1 MSPLPFALA
10 AALLAHNPDTSY
22 VRVTISEDKVE
33 TRLTYDV
40 FTLLKIT
47 PLDDN
52 HVNKLQRTELESHSP
67 QVADYL
73 RSKIGLAV
81 SEDDEEANLG
91 EFKGFLWPPDVG
103 DAISAADYHTQNGLI
118 PFDFVRHVDQP
129 PEVVAIAFGF
139 FDAFTDRHTVLGVFA
154 CQGEE
159 FETSFTKYAP
169 DFEYSTGFE
178 PSAPQTQR
186 SLGETIWRFFQ
197 MGVEHIFYGY
207 DHICFLI
214 ALIVVS
220 RFREIVKIVTSFTIA
235 HSITL
240 ILATLEVV
248 SLPTRL
254 IETCI
259 AATIVYV
266 AVENVWL
273 LWNEE
278 FGTRGSG
285 LGNSSGPSPQPRA
298 PSPQSQPSGTRH
310 RWWLT
315 FLFGLVHGFGFANV
329 LREMGLPTTGLI
341 RCLLSFNLG
350 VEFGQLVIAICLL
363 PLAYVLNHWKHGHK
377 VAMGISVLLALFGA
391 AWFFDRAFNLGYMGY
406 VGL

>member
-1 MSPLPFALA
+1 MSPFPFALA

-22 VRVTISEDKVE
+22 VRVTISPEKIQ

-40 FTLLKIT
+40 FTLLKIVQ
-47 PLDDN
+47 LDDN
-52 HVNKLQRTELESHSP
+52 NDNQLQHSELETHAT
-67 QVADYL
+67 QIADFL
-73 RSKIGLAV
+73 RSKIGLAID
-81 SEDDEEANLG
+81 EDDETADLG
-91 EFKGFLWPPDVG
+91 DFRGFLWPPDIG
-103 DAISAADYHTQNGLI
+103 GSIAAADYHTQNALI
-118 PFDFVRHVDQP
+118 PFDFLRPLDTP
-129 PEVVAIAFGF
+129 PKDVAIAFGF
-139 FDAFTDRHTVLGVFA
+139 FKEFTDRHTVLGVFA
-154 CQGEE
+154 CQDEE
-159 FETSFTKYAP
+159 YETTFTKYA
-169 DFEYSTGFE
+169 DYFEYSTGFE

-186 SLGETIWRFFQ
+186 SLSESIWRFFK
-197 MGVEHIFYGY
+197 MGVEHIFLGY

-220 RFREIVKIVTSFTIA
+220 RFREIVKIVTSFTVA

-266 AVENVWL
+266 AIEN
-273 LWNEE
+273 LWIKD
-278 FGTRGSG
+278 
-285 LGNSSGPSPQPRA
+285 
-298 PSPQSQPSGTRH
+298 TRH

-315 FLFGLVHGFGFANV
+315 FFFGLVHGFGFANV
-329 LREMGLPTTGLI
+329 LREMGLPTVGLI

-363 PLAYVLNHWKHGHK
+363 PLAFALHHWKYGHRI
-377 VAMGISVLLALFGA
+377 AMGISILLAIFGS
-391 AWFFDRAFNLGYMGY
+391 AWFIDRAFNLELMQRI
-406 VGL
+406 GL

>member
-1 MSPLPFALA
+1 MSPFHFALA

-22 VRVTISEDKVE
+22 VRVIISPDKIE
-33 TRLTYDV
+33 TRLTYDI

-52 HVNKLQRTELESHSP
+52 HDNQLQRSELENHAP
-67 QVADYL
+67 QIADFL

-81 SEDDEEANLG
+81 SEDDNQADLG
-91 EFKGFLWPPDVG
+91 QFKGFLWPPDIG
-103 DAISAADYHTQNGLI
+103 EAIPAADYHTQNGLI
-118 PFDFVRHVDQP
+118 PFDFLRKVDQP

-139 FDAFTDRHTVLGVFA
+139 FDQLTDRHTVLGVFA

-159 FETSFTKYAP
+159 YETSFTKYAP

-178 PSAPQTQR
+178 PSSPQTQR
-186 SLGETIWRFFQ
+186 SLSESVWRFFK
-197 MGVEHIFYGY
+197 MGVEHIFLGY

-248 SLPTRL
+248 KLPTRL
-254 IETCI
+254 IETSI

-266 AVENVWL
+266 A
-273 LWNEE
+273 
-278 FGTRGSG
+278 
-285 LGNSSGPSPQPRA
+285 A
-298 PSPQSQPSGTRH
+298 
-310 RWWLT
+310 
-315 FLFGLVHGFGFANV
+315 
-329 LREMGLPTTGLI
+329 
-341 RCLLSFNLG
+341 
-350 VEFGQLVIAICLL
+350 
-363 PLAYVLNHWKHGHK
+363 
-377 VAMGISVLLALFGA
+377 
-391 AWFFDRAFNLGYMGY
+391 
-406 VGL
+406 